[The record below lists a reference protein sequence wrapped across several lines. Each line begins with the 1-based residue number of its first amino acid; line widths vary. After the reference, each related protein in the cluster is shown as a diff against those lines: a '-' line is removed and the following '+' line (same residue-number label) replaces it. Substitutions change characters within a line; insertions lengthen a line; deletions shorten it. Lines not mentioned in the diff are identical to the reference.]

1 MKTIIFLVVGL
12 MATSTQAADNPISGQ
27 LLLNKKPVK
36 QAVIY
41 IHEQDLKTK
50 TDDQGS
56 FDLGTLP
63 AGDYELDIKASN
75 QHHYNVTV
83 SFTSGSNLIEL
94 GELVLDDLVVS
105 AHPLDHN
112 QLRMTMPVEI
122 IDEEQLVMNRSL
134 SIDQT
139 VNQVAGIQSGSF
151 GTGAGQVVIRGQQGP
166 RVSVLSNGIGNQDAA
181 SVSPDHWVSSES
193 LLATQVEVIKGPA
206 TLLYGGGAVG
216 GLVNVVD
223 QSIATS
229 AYDAFNG
236 AFEGRLSDSALD
248 ERAGVL
254 SLNAPVSD
262 RLMAHL
268 SYFYNETDDYEI
280 PGYAES
286 RYLRDLMHA
295 QDVHGDD
302 HEEDEEHEYGQLANS
317 AVRSSGLQTGL
328 SWLTDNGYWGVSFQ
342 NFDRKYGI
350 PGHNHLEEDHDDHGD
365 IVQEHDDDM
374 HDEHR
379 VWIDL
384 DKQAFQV
391 RGLHRFDGGFFTQ
404 VKTHYG
410 YTDYQ
415 HIEFDNGDPATT
427 YSNEGHQWRLELN
440 HQHRFGFVGVWG
452 LDWSTSDFSAL
463 GHEAYILPSTTD
475 KLGLFLLEERQ
486 FGDLHWELGMRAD
499 RQKISTDLFQDN
511 SETALSFATG
521 FNLKLSDQF
530 SLPIHLSSAQRLP
543 TAEEL
548 YSNQSG
554 IDELI
559 PHLATGSFEVGNPDL
574 QAEVSNNLDVGLKYR
589 KDQWAANLN
598 VFYNQ
603 MDDFIF
609 LAYSGQ
615 MIDDWPVYHYSQQN
629 ATFKGFEA
637 NVAYSFDDAFNNQ
650 WRVKL
655 FTDTTTAKLNTG
667 EYVPR
672 IPANRFGVSA
682 DWWRG
687 AWSAQ
692 LKTIRVSKQENL
704 SAGELPTDAYSQ
716 VDLSLNR
723 LQITANSEWLWFIK
737 GNNLL
742 NEDIRDHASFIKD
755 KAPRPGRSITAGLRV
770 SF

>member
-1 MKTIIFLVVGL
+1 MKILTILCGCLVAAVSL
-12 MATSTQAADNPISGQ
+12 AADSGVSGQ
-27 LLLNKKPVK
+27 LLLNQQPVK
-36 QAVIY
+36 QADIY
-41 IHEQDLKTK
+41 IHAHNLKTTSDARGHFNFNK
-50 TDDQGS
+50 LS
-56 FDLGTLP
+56 P
-63 AGDYELDIKASN
+63 GDYDLDIKADS

-83 SFTSGSNLIEL
+83 SFGNQRHIIEL
-94 GELVLDDLVVS
+94 SELVLDDLVVS

-122 IDEEQLVMNRSL
+122 IDEDQLVMNRSL

-139 VNQVAGIQSGSF
+139 VNQIAGIQSGSF

-229 AYDAFNG
+229 AYDDFNG
-236 AFEGRLSDSALD
+236 VFEGRLSDSALH

-254 SLNAPVSD
+254 SLNAPLHD

-286 RYLRDLMHA
+286 RYFRDFMH
-295 QDVHGDD
+295 DHDNHDD
-302 HEEDEEHEYGQLANS
+302 HEHEDDHEYGRLANS

-328 SWLTDNGYWGVSFQ
+328 SWLTDSGYWGVSFQ
-342 NFDRKYGI
+342 DFDRKYGI
-350 PGHNHLEEDHDDHGD
+350 PGHNHLEEEHDDHGAAKD
-365 IVQEHDDDM
+365 EHDEDG
-374 HDEHR
+374 HDVHR

-384 DKQAFQV
+384 DKQAFQL

-404 VKTHYG
+404 VKSHYG

-440 HQHRFGFVGVWG
+440 HRHRFGFEGVWG

-463 GHEAYILPSTTD
+463 GEEAYIVPATTD
-475 KLGLFLLEERQ
+475 KLGLFALEERQ
-486 FGDLHWELGMRAD
+486 FGDLHWELGVRAD
-499 RQKISTDLFQDN
+499 RQKISTGVWADN
-511 SETALSFATG
+511 SETAVSFSTG
-521 FNLKLSDQF
+521 FNVKLSEQF
-530 SLPIHLSSAQRLP
+530 SLPIHISSAQRLP

-548 YSNQSG
+548 YSNQSSL
-554 IDELI
+554 DELI
-559 PHLATGSFEVGNPDL
+559 PHLATGSFEIGNPNL
-574 QAEVSNNLDVGLKYR
+574 TAEVSNNFDIGLKYR
-589 KDQWAANLN
+589 AQHWSANAN
-598 VFYNQ
+598 IFYNQ

-615 MIDDWPVYHYSQQN
+615 MIDDWPVYQYSQQN

-637 NVAYSFDDAFNNQ
+637 DIAYSFDDVFNNQ
-650 WRVKL
+650 WRFKL
-655 FTDTTTAKLNTG
+655 FTDATTAKLDSG
-667 EYVPR
+667 DYVPR
-672 IPANRFGVSA
+672 IPANRIGLST

-692 LKTIRVSKQENL
+692 LKTMRVNKQNHL
-704 SAGELPTDAYSQ
+704 AVGELPTDAYTQ
-716 VDLSLNR
+716 VDFSLNR
-723 LQITANSEWLWFIK
+723 LQITADTEWLWFIK
-737 GNNLL
+737 GSNLL
-742 NEDIRDHASFIKD
+742 DEDIREHASFIKD

>member
-1 MKTIIFLVVGL
+1 MKTILFLMGCL
-12 MATSTQAADNPISGQ
+12 LAASTLAAEHSISGQ

-41 IHEQDLKTK
+41 IHQQNVKTIS
-50 TDDQGS
+50 DNQGYFEFS
-56 FDLGTLP
+56 ELSP
-63 AGDYELDIKASN
+63 GDYDLDIKADS

-83 SFTSGSNLIEL
+83 SFNRQRHIIEL
-94 GELVLDDLVVS
+94 SELVLDDLVVS

-122 IDEEQLVMNRSL
+122 IDEDQLVMNRSL

-139 VNQVAGIQSGSF
+139 VNQIAGIQSGSF

-229 AYDAFNG
+229 AYDGFNG

-254 SLNAPVSD
+254 SLNAPLSD

-286 RYLRDLMHA
+286 HYLRDLMHA
-295 QDVHGDD
+295 DEEHG
-302 HEEDEEHEYGQLANS
+302 EEDEEHEYGQLANS

-328 SWLTDNGYWGVSFQ
+328 SWLTDSGYWGISFQ

-350 PGHNHLEEDHDDHGD
+350 PGHNHLEEDDGDHDDHG
-365 IVQEHDDDM
+365 VAKEEHDDM
-374 HDEHR
+374 HESHR

-384 DKQAFQV
+384 DKQAFQL

-404 VKTHYG
+404 VKSHYG

-440 HQHRFGFVGVWG
+440 HQHRFGFDGVWG

-463 GHEAYILPSTTD
+463 GHEAYIVPSTTD
-475 KLGLFLLEERQ
+475 KLGLFVLEERQ
-486 FGDLHWELGMRAD
+486 FGDLHWELGIRAD
-499 RQKISTDLFQDN
+499 RQKISTDLWRDN
-511 SETALSFATG
+511 SETAVSFSTG
-521 FNLKLSDQF
+521 FNVKLSEHF

-548 YSNQSG
+548 FSNQSG
-554 IDELI
+554 NDELI
-559 PHLATGSFEVGNPDL
+559 PHLATGSFEVGNPAL

-598 VFYNQ
+598 AFYNQ

-609 LAYSGQ
+609 LAFSGQ

-637 NVAYSFDDAFNNQ
+637 DIAYSFDDVYNNQ

-655 FTDTTTAKLNTG
+655 FTDATTAKLNTG
-667 EYVPR
+667 DYVPR

-692 LKTIRVSKQENL
+692 LKTMRVNKQDHL
-704 SAGELPTDAYSQ
+704 ASGELPTDAYTQ
-716 VDLSLNR
+716 VDFSLNR
-723 LQITANSEWLWFIK
+723 LQITANNEWLWFIK
-737 GNNLL
+737 GSNLL
-742 NEDIRDHASFIKD
+742 NEDIREHASFIKD